1 MHEKG
6 PSGPFSFSLYL
17 RYFSTMNKYFIFRKE
32 EVTTASVTAS
42 DTGVGM
48 SVFAVPAESV
58 SYMSAERGKV
68 FIVFNDATLYQD
80 TNLRSGESIKK
91 SAVTIGCPVGEETQF
106 IEDIASFITGETQR
120 NIMRFDVL
128 SNKST
133 FKLADTKD
141 ANSISSVINT
151 RPINMQSGDISSFT
165 KRADEESD
173 PTIGAIEFGSV
184 RPIVDYNHTGLASH
198 SDGTE
203 IADSGNNWTNSGT
216 GGSTYDISSNAGTP
230 TVKDPASN
238 DRGLAYKAVQ
248 FALGDHLI
256 VPKLTVEN
264 DYTLFVVFSTQYSS
278 SLFSPYLSVM
288 YGDAAGE
295 TLGPGGLIKQS
306 GPASSIQLA
315 TNQFSFRHAGQQGV
329 PAGETVK
336 GQILDDSNSQDFD
349 PCHVFVIRRDKAN
362 NIIVHNR
369 TGEVE
374 VIVESLAQKASIPK
388 FATASSVSKTSTPT
402 KVTASTASATEGN
415 LVIERLGT
423 TANITTGGQF
433 HKSVLAR
440 FGVMTQDIG
449 TSEAAKLAKDLF
461 SLYKS

>member
-1 MHEKG
+1 
-6 PSGPFSFSLYL
+6 
-17 RYFSTMNKYFIFRKE
+17 MNKYFIFRKE

-151 RPINMQSGDISSFT
+151 RPINMQSGDVSSFT

-173 PTIGAIEFGSV
+173 PTIGGIEFGSV

-216 GGSTYDISSNAGTP
+216 GGATYNITSNAGTP
-230 TVKDPASN
+230 TVKDPSSN
-238 DRGLAYKAVQ
+238 DRGLAHKAVQ

-278 SLFSPYLSVM
+278 SLTSPYLHVI

-295 TLGPGGLIKQS
+295 TLGPGGLISES
-306 GPASSIQLA
+306 GPATKIGLA
-315 TNQFSFRHAGQQGV
+315 KNQFSFRHAGQQGV
-329 PAGETVK
+329 PAGETVS
-336 GQILDDSNSQDFD
+336 GQILDDIFTNEDFD

-362 NIIVHNR
+362 NIVVHNR

-374 VIVESLAQKASIPK
+374 VIIESLTQKESTK
-388 FATASSVSKTSTPT
+388 DTVTNATILSVSKTSTPS
-402 KVTASTASATEGN
+402 KVTAATAGATEGN

-423 TANITTGGQF
+423 TANITTGGHF
-433 HKSVLAR
+433 SKNVLAR
-440 FGVMTQDIG
+440 FGVITKDVG
-449 TSEAAKLAKDLF
+449 TSEAARLAKDLF

>member
-1 MHEKG
+1 
-6 PSGPFSFSLYL
+6 
-17 RYFSTMNKYFIFRKE
+17 MNKYFIFRKE

-58 SYMSAERGKV
+58 SYMSAEKGKV

-173 PTIGAIEFGSV
+173 PTIGGIEFGSV
-184 RPIVDYNHTGLASH
+184 RPIVDYNHTTLTFN
-198 SDGTE
+198 DGHE
-203 IADSGNNWTNSGT
+203 IGHTDDWVNSGT
-216 GGSTYDISSNAGTP
+216 GGSDYDISSNVGTP
-230 TVKDPASN
+230 TLKDPDVN

-264 DYTLFVVFSTQYSS
+264 DYTLFVVFSTQYGS
-278 SLFSPYLSVM
+278 SLFNPYLFVM

-295 TLGPGGLIKQS
+295 TLGPGGLIPDS
-306 GPASSIQLA
+306 GPATKIGFA
-315 TNQFSFRHAGQQGV
+315 KNRFSFRHSGQQGL
-329 PAGETVK
+329 PAGQTVSD
-336 GQILDDSNSQDFD
+336 QIVDDEFTNDDFE
-349 PCHVFVIRRDKAN
+349 PCHVFVIRRDAEN

-374 VIVESLAQKASIPK
+374 LIVESLSQKESTEDIVTNATISSI
-388 FATASSVSKTSTPT
+388 STPT
-402 KVTASTASATEGN
+402 KVTAATAGATEGN

-423 TANITTGGQF
+423 TADITDGGHF
-433 HKSVLAR
+433 HKSTLAR
-440 FGVMTQDIG
+440 FGVITKDIG
-449 TSEAAKLAKDLF
+449 TSEAARLAKDLF

>member
-1 MHEKG
+1 
-6 PSGPFSFSLYL
+6 
-17 RYFSTMNKYFIFRKE
+17 MNKYFIFRKE

-91 SAVTIGCPVGEETQF
+91 SSVTIGCPVGEETQF

-151 RPINMQSGDISSFT
+151 RPINMQSGNVSSFT

-184 RPIVDYNHTGLASH
+184 RPIVDYNHAGLASH

-216 GGSTYDISSNAGTP
+216 GGATYNITSNAGTP

-248 FALGDHLI
+248 FSAGDHLI
-256 VPKLTVEN
+256 VPSLTVEN
-264 DYTLFVVFSTQYSS
+264 DYTLFVVFSTQYTS
-278 SLFSPYLSVM
+278 SLFSPYLNVM

-315 TNQFSFRHAGQQGV
+315 KNQFSFRHAGQQGV
-329 PAGETVK
+329 PAGETVS
-336 GQILDDSNSQDFD
+336 GQILDDENNKDFD

-374 VIVESLAQKASIPK
+374 VIVDSLAQKASIPK
-388 FATASSVSKTSTPT
+388 DATASSVSKTSTPT
-402 KVTASTASATEGN
+402 KITASTASATEGN

-423 TANITTGGQF
+423 TADITTGAHFQ
-433 HKSVLAR
+433 KSVLAR
-440 FGVMTQDIG
+440 FGVITQDIG

>member
-1 MHEKG
+1 
-6 PSGPFSFSLYL
+6 
-17 RYFSTMNKYFIFRKE
+17 MNKYFIFRKE

-91 SAVTIGCPVGEETQF
+91 SSVTIGCPVGEETQF

-173 PTIGAIEFGSV
+173 PTIGGIEFGSV
-184 RPIVDYNHTGLASH
+184 RPIVDYNHTTLTFN
-198 SDGTE
+198 DGHE
-203 IADSGNNWTNSGT
+203 IGQTDDWVNSGT
-216 GGSTYDISSNAGTP
+216 GGSDYDIASNVGAP
-230 TVKDPASN
+230 TVRDPDVN
-238 DRGLAYKAVQ
+238 DRGLAFKAVD

-256 VPKLTVEN
+256 VPTLTVEN
-264 DYTLFVVFSTQYSS
+264 DYTLYVVFSTQYTS
-278 SLFSPYLSVM
+278 SLTSPYFAVM

-295 TLGPGGLIKQS
+295 TLGPGGIINES
-306 GPASSIQLA
+306 GPASKIDLSK
-315 TNQFSFRHAGQQGV
+315 NHFSFRHSGQQGV
-329 PAGETVK
+329 PAGEIVS
-336 GQILDDSNSQDFD
+336 GQIVDDIYTNDDFD

-369 TGEVE
+369 TGEFE
-374 VIVESLAQKASIPK
+374 VIIESLAQKASTEDAVTN
-388 FATASSVSKTSTPT
+388 ATISSVSKTSTPI
-402 KVTASTASATEGN
+402 KITASTAEATEGN

-423 TANITTGGQF
+423 TADITTGGHF
-433 HKSVLAR
+433 HKSTLAR
-440 FGVMTQDIG
+440 FGVITKDIG